1 MASWEGKRGEE
12 VASIEISNGF
22 WMGRRWEADR
32 EKIAEQSS
40 CQNFLTQVILIFIL
54 QTYKYSIILTD
65 KDIDMVDQLIV
76 TC

>member
-1 MASWEGKRGEE
+1 MASWEGKRERE

-40 CQNFLTQVILIFIL
+40 CQNFLTQ
-54 QTYKYSIILTD
+54 IILNFIFQTKHPMGD
-65 KDIDMVDQLIV
+65 NYIGMVDQLIV